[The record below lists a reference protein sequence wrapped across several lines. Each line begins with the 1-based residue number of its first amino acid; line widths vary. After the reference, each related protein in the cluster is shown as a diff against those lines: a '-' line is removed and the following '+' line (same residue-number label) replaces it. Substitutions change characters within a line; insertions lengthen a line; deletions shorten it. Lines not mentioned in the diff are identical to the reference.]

1 MRTLGVFL
9 YYYGMENTNKKTK
22 RLLFISKQ
30 IRKLTRTED
39 KYIINIFEILQ
50 GKKEQN
56 IITYLPDYIS
66 YDNKIRPLI
75 LNKDIIIKI
84 ENKHG
89 KIPIENLLINAH
101 DFDYA
106 LINFDN
112 IKEKINLIK
121 LIPDSNNFLL
131 ISAIKINGYFML
143 THFETEVL
151 KDNELKSLLGRGE
164 LVSSDA
170 RPGSKISSIKV
181 IKPIKGG
188 I

>member
-1 MRTLGVFL
+1 
-9 YYYGMENTNKKTK
+9 MENKKS
-22 RLLFISKQ
+22 LFTSKQ
-30 IRKLTRTED
+30 IRKLTRTEN
-39 KYIINIFEILQ
+39 KYIINVLEILQ
-50 GKKEQN
+50 GKVDQN

-75 LNKDIIIKI
+75 LNKDLIIKI

-89 KIPIENLLINAH
+89 KISIENLLINAH

-121 LIPDSNNFLL
+121 LIPNSNNFLL
-131 ISAIKINGYFML
+131 ISAIRINGYFLL
-143 THFETEVL
+143 THFETESIQG
-151 KDNELKSLLGRGE
+151 NELKSLLGRGE